1 MEHLMALPTFNT
13 LAIARSM
20 KAAIEKVDPA
30 AHVRCK
36 LVLLYLD
43 ALEYQ
48 GIELTPDVVKAAYKA
63 AHAADV
69 DATMTRVVFETML
82 KVQKRSNIKVS
93 YDTQVVLKY
102 NPTLKMYV

>member
-1 MEHLMALPTFNT
+1 MERLMAMTTFNT
-13 LAIARSM
+13 LAIARTM
-20 KAAIEKVDPA
+20 KAAIAKVDPA

-48 GIELTPDVVKAAYKA
+48 GTELTPDIVQAAYLA
-63 AHAADV
+63 AHAADA

-82 KVQKRSNIKVS
+82 KGQKRANIKVS